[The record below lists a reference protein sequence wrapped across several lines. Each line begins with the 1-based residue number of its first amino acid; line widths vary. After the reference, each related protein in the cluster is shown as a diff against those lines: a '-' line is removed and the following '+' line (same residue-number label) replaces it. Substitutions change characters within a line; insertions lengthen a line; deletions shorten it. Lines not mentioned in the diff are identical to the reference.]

1 LDGTLDDKL
10 NELKEYIAGLEGK
23 QGELKDL
30 IGQEKASLQK
40 VIE

>member
-1 LDGTLDDKL
+1 MDGTLDDKL